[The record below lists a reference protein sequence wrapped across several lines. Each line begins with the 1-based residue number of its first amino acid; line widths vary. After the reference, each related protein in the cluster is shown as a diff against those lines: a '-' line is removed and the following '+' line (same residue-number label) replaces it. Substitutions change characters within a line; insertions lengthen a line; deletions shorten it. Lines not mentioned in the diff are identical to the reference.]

1 MAHRV
6 TFPARRGMLA
16 ARRRFKMD
24 HQKTG
29 LFISALRREKGWTQ
43 KELAERLGVTDKAV
57 SRWETGKG
65 LPDVSLLR
73 PLSEALGVTVNELLA
88 GETVEP
94 EQALEKSD
102 AFVLRAME
110 ETDER
115 IWRFRR
121 NALCVTGAV
130 LLAGALIFLGFDTS
144 LFFAYAAFGGAL
156 LLAAAAYITFRARL
170 KKGLLAAAVV
180 LLLIFGLLE
189 ARDYA
194 YVKYYSLP
202 PQLNLR
208 IETGSGQIK
217 YEKLFYD
224 VYRINM
230 DTGEEAYAISAKQKE

>member
-1 MAHRV
+1 
-6 TFPARRGMLA
+6 
-16 ARRRFKMD
+16 MD

-29 LFISALRREKGWTQ
+29 SFISALRRERGWTQ

-65 LPDVSLLR
+65 LPDVSLLK
-73 PLSEALGVTVNELLA
+73 PLSDALGVTVNELLS
-88 GETVEP
+88 GEAVEP

-102 AFVLRAME
+102 AFVLRAMA
-110 ETDER
+110 ETNER

-121 NALCVTGAV
+121 NALFASGAA

-144 LFFAYAAFGGAL
+144 LFFIYAALGGTL
-156 LLAAAAYITFRARL
+156 LLAAAAFLTFRARP
-170 KKGLLAAAVV
+170 KRGLLAAALV
-180 LLLIFGLLE
+180 LLLVFGLLE
-189 ARDYA
+189 ARDFA
-194 YVKYYSLP
+194 YVKYYRLP

-224 VYRINM
+224 VYRNHV
-230 DTGEEAYAISAKQKE
+230 DTGEETYVIATKYKE